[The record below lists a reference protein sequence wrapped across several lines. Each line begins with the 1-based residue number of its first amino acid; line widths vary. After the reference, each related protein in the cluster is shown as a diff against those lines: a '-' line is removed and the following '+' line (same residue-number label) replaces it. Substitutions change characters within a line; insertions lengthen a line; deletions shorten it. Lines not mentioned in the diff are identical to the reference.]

1 MLSPE
6 RAAYAAK
13 MRQYH
18 MTGGMLPH
26 FRSSVAFQRGRGI
39 GGLLGSLV
47 RRVIPFFSTPIV
59 KKGIKHIGKAATTA
73 LLEAGQKA
81 LAEQE
86 PFRKALKRS
95 SGVQAQRLMSQAQS
109 TLKAP
114 PKSIKRPHP
123 KKKVRVSFNPKRA
136 RRDIFT

>member
-1 MLSPE
+1 MSPE

-26 FRSSVAFQRGRGI
+26 FRSTIAFQRGRGI
-39 GGLLGSLV
+39 GNLLGSLV
-47 RRVIPFFSTPIV
+47 QRVIPLFSKPIV

-86 PFRKALKRS
+86 PFGKALKES
-95 SGVQAQRLMSQAQS
+95 SRAQAQRLMTQAQS
-109 TLKAP
+109 TLKDAP
-114 PKSIKRPHP
+114 RSIKRPHP
-123 KKKVRVSFNPKRA
+123 KKIRISYNPKRA

>member
-6 RAAYAAK
+6 HAAYAAK
-13 MRQYH
+13 MRQYR
-18 MTGGMLPH
+18 MMGGMLPH
-26 FRSSVAFQRGRGI
+26 FRSSVAFQRGRGL
-39 GGLLGSLV
+39 GGMLGSLV
-47 RRVIPFFSTPIV
+47 RRVIPLFSKPIV

-86 PFRKALKRS
+86 PIKKALKKS
-95 SGVQAQRLMSQAQS
+95 SSIQAQRLMSQAQS
-109 TLKAP
+109 ALNTP
-114 PKSIKRPHP
+114 PRSIKRAHP
-123 KKKVRVSFNPKRA
+123 NKKRVSFNPKRP